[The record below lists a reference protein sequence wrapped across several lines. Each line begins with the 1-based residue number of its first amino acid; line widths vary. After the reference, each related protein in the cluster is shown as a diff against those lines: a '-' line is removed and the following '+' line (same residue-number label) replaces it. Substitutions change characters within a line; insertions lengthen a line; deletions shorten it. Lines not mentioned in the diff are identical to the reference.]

1 MPRLG
6 IGLPLSASITQ
17 ASVLVID
24 DPLFES
30 FGGNDIAINYTA
42 TRTNLILY
50 AQDTTQSQWVKTST
64 GIEGTLYEDP
74 DGGTTGNAITGAASN
89 STKFIHQV
97 QSITAGET
105 YTYSAYIKKA
115 ALGFAILEVS
125 DGTTTYSGNF
135 NLTGGAVATTTRLI
149 TSAIDDRSNDWYRC
163 SITFQALNTSE
174 GGQTRA
180 YATLADNTPTVN
192 VAVADTV
199 LVYIW
204 GQQFEADGEPTE
216 YIVTTTE
223 ARTATTTLTDFSKT
237 WDFDSNDIM
246 PEADPDAEGFWE
258 VNTTDLVTNG
268 DFSSGTGWNGSISV
282 SGGQGTKTGSGL
294 AYKVISGLQAGSEYI
309 VVVDV
314 ATVGAANQVYLGGTS
329 SSNLVAG
336 VQTINIIAGSTN
348 TFLGFNNG
356 NTSTVINSISLVSN
370 DIFPEAL

>member
-1 MPRLG
+1 
-6 IGLPLSASITQ
+6 
-17 ASVLVID
+17 
-24 DPLFES
+24 
-30 FGGNDIAINYTA
+30 
-42 TRTNLILY
+42 
-50 AQDTTQSQWVKTST
+50 
-64 GIEGTLYEDP
+64 
-74 DGGTTGNAITGAASN
+74 
-89 STKFIHQV
+89 
-97 QSITAGET
+97 
-105 YTYSAYIKKA
+105 
-115 ALGFAILEVS
+115 
-125 DGTTTYSGNF
+125 
-135 NLTGGAVATTTRLI
+135 
-149 TSAIDDRSNDWYRC
+149 
-163 SITFQALNTSE
+163 
-174 GGQTRA
+174 
-180 YATLADNTPTVN
+180 
-192 VAVADTV
+192 
-199 LVYIW
+199 
-204 GQQFEADGEPTE
+204 
-216 YIVTTTE
+216 
-223 ARTATTTLTDFSKT
+223 
-237 WDFDSNDIM
+237 M